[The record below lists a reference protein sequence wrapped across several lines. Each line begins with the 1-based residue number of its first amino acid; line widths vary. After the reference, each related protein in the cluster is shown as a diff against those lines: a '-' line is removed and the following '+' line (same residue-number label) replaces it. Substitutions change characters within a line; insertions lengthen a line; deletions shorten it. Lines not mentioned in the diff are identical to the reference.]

1 MTRSQRLDPLLRIK
15 QQRQDDAAREVA
27 ERERAAAEQ
36 QARLDM
42 LRRYAEEY
50 AVTPAGNT
58 TIAPALLANRLA
70 FRDKLNA
77 AVQQQAGIVDSTLRN
92 VEVERARLMLAS
104 RDTKVLE
111 QLKASYRAEESRI
124 TEQRTQRELDDLG
137 ARRARATQATAG
149 EGEAA

>member
-15 QQRQDDAAREVA
+15 QQRQDEAAREVA

-70 FRDKLNA
+70 FREKLDA

-124 TEQRTQRELDDLG
+124 AEQHSQRELDDLG
-137 ARRARATQATAG
+137 ARRARTVQAAAG

>member
-36 QARLDM
+36 QARLDT
-42 LRRYAEEY
+42 LRRYADEY

-58 TIAPALLANRLA
+58 TIAPALLANRIA
-70 FRDKLNA
+70 FREKLNA
-77 AVQQQAGIVDSTLRN
+77 AVQQQAGIVDSSRQN

-111 QLKASYRAEESRI
+111 QLKASYRAEENRVAD
-124 TEQRTQRELDDLG
+124 QRDQRELDDLG
-137 ARRARATQATAG
+137 GRRARAAQVAAG
-149 EGEAA
+149 DGEAA